1 MLLEIPWPFRGEMS
15 LVAATKR
22 ITHATESDEFKPETN
37 KIVNINWRRTKK
49 RWIVC
54 DGLGTMHF
62 RSLDDPTKQIEEW
75 AKLRDKGYIT
85 EEEFMRAKAALLD
98 GFGM

>member
-1 MLLEIPWPFRGEMS
+1 MWPFSSEVS

-22 ITHATESDEFKPETN
+22 ITFATETDEFKPETN
-37 KIVNINWRRTKK
+37 KIVNLNWRRTKK

-54 DGLGTMHF
+54 DGQGRMHF

-75 AKLRDKGYIT
+75 AKLRDKGLIT
-85 EEEFMRAKAALLD
+85 DEEFARAKAKLLD
-98 GFGM
+98 